1 MEEEE
6 WYFGD
11 IDRRLAESKCKKPGD
26 YLVRYSERQNKYVLT
41 CNWNGSS
48 KHFVI
53 QQVPNVSTSCKS
65 IRVCLQAPPLN
76 SYSEHAY
83 ESAPPPNYEHVY
95 KPHLLTVSMHAY
107 IQAPPLIID
116 Y

>member
-11 IDRRLAESKCKKPGD
+11 IDRRLAESKCKKQGD

-41 CNWNGSS
+41 CSWNGNS

-53 QQVPNVSTSCKS
+53 QQVPNVST
-65 IRVCLQAPPLN
+65 PYN
-76 SYSEHAY
+76 
-83 ESAPPPNYEHVY
+83 N
-95 KPHLLTVSMHAY
+95 
-107 IQAPPLIID
+107 IIP
-116 Y
+116 